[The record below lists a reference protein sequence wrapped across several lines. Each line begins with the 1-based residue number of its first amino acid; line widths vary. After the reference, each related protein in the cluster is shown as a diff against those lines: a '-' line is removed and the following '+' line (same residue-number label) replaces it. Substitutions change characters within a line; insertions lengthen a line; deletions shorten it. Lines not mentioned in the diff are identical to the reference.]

1 MDDDYQ
7 VCVANCRAEK
17 ICDKLSRL
25 FAQKIALF
33 QVKLE
38 VERWD

>member
-7 VCVANCRAEK
+7 VCVANCMALN
-17 ICDKLSRL
+17 ICDKLSCL

-33 QVKLE
+33 QVELE
-38 VERWD
+38 VDRCD